1 MDPSTGVCL
10 DAVDCHE
17 CAVAAAARALIPV
30 LLFSSWDRVPYW
42 TKRANGSTEVTP
54 LVNRIFS
61 NLIIN
66 GYGGVWTLDHDDGS
80 SYYNDTSN
88 FLVYGGCKNYK
99 GDHKNCGPNNV
110 ILFPGIFSRSS
121 SGSSSPPRWGSC
133 QTNDKCVAALRA
145 TPGARAAPAPTD
157 LTCLVDAVAAP
168 ATTALATTILT
179 VTRETTA

>member
-1 MDPSTGVCL
+1 MV
-10 DAVDCHE
+10 AVDCHE

-80 SYYNDTSN
+80 SYYDDTSN

-133 QTNDKCVAALRA
+133 QTNDKCDVLHCVLLLVLVLLLLRLIS
-145 TPGARAAPAPTD
+145 PVWLMQRPPR
-157 LTCLVDAVAAP
+157 LRPPWL
-168 ATTALATTILT
+168 L
-179 VTRETTA
+179 RF